1 MRSKPLKEK
10 MTEVGIQLFERKGFS
25 ETSIQDICDTVGVTK
40 GAFYYYFTS
49 KEELLMDIHLSYIN
63 DMLMHQDVIL
73 TDVSKDS
80 KAKLY
85 EMVYMLLQSIE
96 QNGASARVFF
106 REMRHLSDERLT
118 EIIPKRNQVRLN
130 VERVLREG
138 IEKGEFQTTLNVTI
152 ATFGILGIINWS
164 YQWFNPTGEVPARE
178 VAKVFVN
185 MILQGIEI

>member
-25 ETSIQDICDTVGVTK
+25 ETSIQDICDAVGVTK

-96 QNGASARVFF
+96 QNGASARVF
-106 REMRHLSDERLT
+106 LERCV
-118 EIIPKRNQVRLN
+118 I
-130 VERVLREG
+130 
-138 IEKGEFQTTLNVTI
+138 
-152 ATFGILGIINWS
+152 
-164 YQWFNPTGEVPARE
+164 
-178 VAKVFVN
+178 
-185 MILQGIEI
+185 